1 MLLTHG
7 LNKDK
12 VYYHF
17 ADINSGV
24 SGSVITFS
32 CLIMIF
38 SVDMVE
44 LLVILV
50 TKIWITHYL
59 EHIKF

>member
-12 VYYHF
+12 GELYYHF

-50 TKIWITHYL
+50 TKI
-59 EHIKF
+59 